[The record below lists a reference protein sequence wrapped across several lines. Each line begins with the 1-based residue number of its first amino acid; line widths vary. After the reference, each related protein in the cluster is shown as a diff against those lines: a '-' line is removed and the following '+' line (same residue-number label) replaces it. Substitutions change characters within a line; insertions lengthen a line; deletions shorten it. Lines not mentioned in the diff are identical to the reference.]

1 MRPDELSFVVR
12 RSRRIS
18 RESSS
23 QCIVRLV
30 PVFLL
35 LELQMFAQV
44 RQQTPN
50 KTHTQLYLSLI
61 NNCQS

>member
-1 MRPDELSFVVR
+1 MRSDELSFVVR

-23 QCIVRLV
+23 QCIIRLV
-30 PVFLL
+30 PVFIINK
-35 LELQMFAQV
+35 LQMFAHV
-44 RQQTPN
+44 RQKTAN
-50 KTHTQLYLSLI
+50 KTHAQLYLSLI